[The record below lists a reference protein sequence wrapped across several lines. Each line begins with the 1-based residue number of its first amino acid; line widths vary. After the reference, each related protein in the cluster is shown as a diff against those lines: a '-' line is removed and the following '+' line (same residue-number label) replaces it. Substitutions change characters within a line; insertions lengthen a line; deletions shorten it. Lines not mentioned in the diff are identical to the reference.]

1 MIGVGF
7 IYFTGS
13 FFLSSA
19 VSHGRRAFFY
29 GVSCSLFNIVS
40 HLPDMLPGDRFE
52 EGVSDVSWSS
62 AYTESKIHFN
72 KSDREGQPKSRE
84 TTQITILAC
93 AGGPDLMRI
102 TLLILLSIFLFS
114 CNNSK
119 KELYTFDPRIL
130 EEKEICLSEIA
141 DEISYIPLDNIV
153 PIGLIYDNI
162 EIVKDKIYISVR
174 DVGILVFNMEGKL
187 IKKIG
192 SIGRGPG
199 EYTYYFLFTVD
210 DKNENIYVFDRGEII
225 KVFSKTGRFVRHF
238 PVKEFGSMEKMQYFN
253 SKLFVLMASQFSS
266 TENEWIFLDT
276 IGNVIKKQ
284 PRKLPQFST
293 NWGNSYPVYKYDNS
307 LTYYN
312 IFSDTVFSISSDLI
326 EIPKIT
332 IRQGEYRLPK
342 KNLTLD
348 QMLSKKYLMLS
359 KLTETNH
366 FILIRYSISGSYLAL
381 VNKKDYSAKSINLE
395 YSNSVYNNGLTN
407 DIDGGCFLLP
417 DHYYSEN
424 GNEYLIGIQ
433 YPYQII
439 ARAASEEFK
448 DSNPIVFSRK
458 MVFEKLAASLKE
470 TDNPVLV
477 MVRLKQ

>member
-1 MIGVGF
+1 M
-7 IYFTGS
+7 
-13 FFLSSA
+13 
-19 VSHGRRAFFY
+19 
-29 GVSCSLFNIVS
+29 
-40 HLPDMLPGDRFE
+40 
-52 EGVSDVSWSS
+52 SWSS
-62 AYTESKIHFN
+62 AYTESKIHLIN
-72 KSDREGQPKSRE
+72 LIEKDPK
-84 TTQITILAC
+84 
-93 AGGPDLMRI
+93 AGNNPNYNPGLRWRPGSYENY
-102 TLLILLSIFLFS
+102 LLILLSIFFS
-114 CNNSK
+114 PVIIQKSFIHLTHVFRGERNMS
-119 KELYTFDPRIL
+119 FR
-130 EEKEICLSEIA
+130 IA

-448 DSNPIVFSRK
+448 DSNPIVFL
-458 MVFEKLAASLKE
+458 EKWYLK
-470 TDNPVLV
+470 NWLPI
-477 MVRLKQ
+477 